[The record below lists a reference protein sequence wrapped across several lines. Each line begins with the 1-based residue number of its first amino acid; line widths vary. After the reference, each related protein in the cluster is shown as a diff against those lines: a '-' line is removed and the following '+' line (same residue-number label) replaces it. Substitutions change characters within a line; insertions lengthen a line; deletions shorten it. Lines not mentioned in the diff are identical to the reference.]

1 MKKNRIIAV
10 VLAAA
15 LVCSLAGVSALAAGK
30 QKTDTASPAAAQTDS
45 TDTVG
50 SSTTG
55 ETVYV
60 IANADGSAKKVIVSQ
75 KYDPMIPMPRRRPS
89 PP

>member
-1 MKKNRIIAV
+1 MKKNRIIAI

-30 QKTDTASPAAAQTDS
+30 QKNDTSSTPAAQTDS

-60 IANADGSAKKVIVSQ
+60 IATAAPKRSSSARSMTR
-75 KYDPMIPMPRRRPS
+75 MIPMPRRRRALP
-89 PP
+89 